1 MAVGQAEGEPEDPRH
16 GGGKVRG
23 GRRPTRGQWLRAAC
37 VRSALDLSR
46 LEAHDPVAD
55 TLDTGGHITVSDL
68 DLVMATDPAKQT
80 RQTRG
85 LYHHKRLKSIGC
97 GWCVYASDSS
107 ESPSTNEFSLD
118 TALCPRCVWC
128 VRGSFLQVGAFTG
141 HRLQA
146 QQSLPLRF
154 RDF

>member
-1 MAVGQAEGEPEDPRH
+1 MAVGQAEGEPEDPRD

-23 GRRPTRGQWLRAAC
+23 GRRPARGQWLWAAC

-55 TLDTGGHITVSDL
+55 TLDTGGHITVSVL

-85 LYHHKRLKSIGC
+85 LCHHKRLRSIGL
-97 GWCVYASDSS
+97 GGVSMRLI
-107 ESPSTNEFSLD
+107 PRNHLLSLN
-118 TALCPRCVWC
+118 
-128 VRGSFLQVGAFTG
+128 FL
-141 HRLQA
+141 
-146 QQSLPLRF
+146 
-154 RDF
+154 